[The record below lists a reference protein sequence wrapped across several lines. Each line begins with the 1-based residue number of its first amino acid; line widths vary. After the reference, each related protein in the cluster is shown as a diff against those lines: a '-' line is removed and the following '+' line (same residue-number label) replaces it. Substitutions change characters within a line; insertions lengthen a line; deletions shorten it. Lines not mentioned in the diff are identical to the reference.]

1 MQWLRDRLF
10 ARGALVL
17 GLLWILGFPLLF
29 KPWIHGFDTV
39 AYYSWLR
46 SAVIDG
52 DLNVGDEFV
61 HYGYGTERGL
71 TVTGYTYNEWA
82 VGSAVLWS
90 PFFLAAHGGM
100 LVAQALGAPV
110 VPDGYAAPYIWAISL
125 GSALYAG
132 LALLWTY
139 RLCAELFSPRTGL
152 LATVTL
158 WLASPLVF
166 YMYSHPAMSHANDA
180 FAFALLLFVWQR
192 TRQRQTWSAPVWR
205 GLAAGLCALV
215 RQQNAVWVLVLLGE
229 LAVEA
234 VQAWRTDRSSA
245 VIKTAVG
252 QAALFSLAWWVAY
265 FPQLVV
271 WKVVFGRWIVLNPYA
286 GGAGIGFDWLHPH
299 LLKVLFSTNRGL
311 FVWSPV
317 LLPALLGWGL
327 LGKSER
333 RLGWVLA
340 ASFGVQL
347 YMVSAWGAW
356 SGAAAF
362 GQRFFTNLVPAFT
375 VGAAALLDRLQRRV
389 PFSWLVGLC
398 GLAVGWNGLLLVRY
412 ALEDVPRMGSVPW
425 GQLIGGQFTALPRLL
440 GRVWKILL
448 YRTVP

>member
-1 MQWLRDRLF
+1 MQWLRDRPL

-17 GLLWILGFPLLF
+17 GLGWLLGLPLLF

-52 DLNVGDEFV
+52 NLNVGDEFT
-61 HYGYGTERGL
+61 HYGYGAERGL

-132 LALLWTY
+132 LGLLLTY
-139 RLCAELFSPRTGL
+139 RLCAGLFSPRIGL

-180 FAFALLLFVWQR
+180 FAFALLLFTWQR
-192 TRQRQTWSAPVWR
+192 TRKQQTWQAWGWR

-215 RQQNAVWVLVLLGE
+215 RQQNAVLVLVLLGE
-229 LAVEA
+229 LAIDTFR
-234 VQAWRTDRSSA
+234 AWHAERSSA
-245 VIKTAVG
+245 VLKTAMG
-252 QAALFSLAWWVAY
+252 QAVFFSLAWWIVY

-286 GGAGIGFDWLHPH
+286 GGVGLGFDWLHPH
-299 LLKVLFSTNRGL
+299 LLEVLFSTNRGL
-311 FVWSPV
+311 LVWHPV
-317 LLPALLGWGL
+317 VLPALLGWGL
-327 LGKSER
+327 LGRSER
-333 RLGWVLA
+333 RLGWVLTA
-340 ASFGVQL
+340 CFGLQL

-362 GQRFFTNLVPAFT
+362 GQRFFTNFVPAFA
-375 VGAAALLDRLQRRV
+375 VGGAALLDRLQRRM
-389 PFSWLVGLC
+389 PFPWLVGLC
-398 GLAVGWNGLLLVRY
+398 GLAVAWNGMLLVRY
-412 ALEDVPRMGSVPW
+412 ALEDVPRMGAVPW
-425 GQLIGGQFTALPRLL
+425 EQLIGGQFTALPRML
-440 GRVWKILL
+440 GRVWQILL
-448 YRTVP
+448 HRTVP